1 VNDVDKKIRQAI
13 EDHMRKMQL
22 SNAELARQMKVSP
35 QAVGQIINGQRG
47 RIPDSLN
54 DLLKTIGLEL
64 VVKAKSE

>member
-13 EDHMRKMQL
+13 EDHMNKVGL
-22 SNAELARQMKVSP
+22 NNAELARRMKVSP

-54 DLLKTIGLEL
+54 DLLKAIGLEL

>member
-1 VNDVDKKIRQAI
+1 VNEVDKKIRQAI
-13 EDHMRKMQL
+13 EARMNKVGL
-22 SNAELARQMKVSP
+22 SNAELARKMKVSP

-54 DLLKTIGLEL
+54 DLLKAIGLEL